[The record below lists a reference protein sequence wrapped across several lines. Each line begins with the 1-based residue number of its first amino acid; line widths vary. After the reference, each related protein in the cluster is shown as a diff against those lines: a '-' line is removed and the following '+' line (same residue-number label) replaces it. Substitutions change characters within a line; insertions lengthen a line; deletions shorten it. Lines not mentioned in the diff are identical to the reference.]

1 MSYYL
6 RIVSTQSDPSTQV
19 WKIDD
24 RTAVCLGVSNPE
36 GAPAHISAH
45 SGDRERAI
53 RSIMNT
59 DSGDHERLL
68 PLG

>member
-36 GAPAHISAH
+36 GGAGTYFCAF
-45 SGDRERAI
+45 R
-53 RSIMNT
+53 
-59 DSGDHERLL
+59 
-68 PLG
+68 